1 MYVHQLVGLHVDH
14 FYEDSVFDGDGL
26 CFCSW
31 HLEHFSLRIM
41 THGHSEGAQAKFEAS
56 LITIKIKVF
65 QKWCQFKLKKRIRC
79 NEKCALVFTAAAA
92 AVLQATSNAQDNANE
107 IRDPVVEAGAA
118 IEAGLDEFYD
128 ATKGRGSKYDR

>member
-1 MYVHQLVGLHVDH
+1 
-14 FYEDSVFDGDGL
+14 
-26 CFCSW
+26 
-31 HLEHFSLRIM
+31 M
-41 THGHSEGAQAKFEAS
+41 THGHSERAQALSEAS

-79 NEKCALVFTAAAA
+79 NEKCALVFTAAA

-128 ATKGRGSKYDR
+128 ATKGRGSNYDR